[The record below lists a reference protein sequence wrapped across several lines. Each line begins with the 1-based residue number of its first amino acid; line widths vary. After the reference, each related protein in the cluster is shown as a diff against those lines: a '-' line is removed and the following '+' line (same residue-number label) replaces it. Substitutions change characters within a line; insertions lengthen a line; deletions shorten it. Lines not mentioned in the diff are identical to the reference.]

1 MARRR
6 IVALFD
12 WAGRMRTL
20 LVQMTGAGRCAGKK
34 RGGNTGAPKKRFWR
48 VYNLARSEAENENND
63 NLENK
68 PGIHLLGRRPK
79 NAIKEEE
86 GQGKKAEG
94 NAEADGRRGQQ

>member
-1 MARRR
+1 MHQKKD
-6 IVALFD
+6 F
-12 WAGRMRTL
+12 
-20 LVQMTGAGRCAGKK
+20 GA
-34 RGGNTGAPKKRFWR
+34 
-48 VYNLARSEAENENND
+48 YNLARSEAENENND